1 MTAPPLLY
9 LTLCSIRNQARVRV
23 RRLRQPRY
31 LIASVLG
38 LGYFWFIFAGRMF
51 RGGRGRSGAVL
62 ALPPQARVGLQIA
75 GTLGIFVIASLAW
88 IMPSSRPALA
98 FTRSDVQYLF
108 TAPIS
113 RRRLIR
119 YRLLR
124 SQLSG
129 LLGSLI
135 ITLVFRPGS
144 LASGFTVFA
153 GISIV
158 MAALNLYST
167 GVSLSRAS
175 HGARAWVPRALAG
188 AALVIVVATIAGHWN
203 DLVTAFMNGAV
214 ADIERLST
222 SGAAGIVL
230 WPFRAFARLP
240 LAESAGA
247 FLVALPAA
255 LVLLALNY
263 IWVLNTDV
271 PFEEASAELSEK
283 LAKIRSQGLRALAKP
298 RRSAKTPFT
307 LPSIGRPEVAII
319 WKNLISMGRVLSWT
333 VLIRFVPMVI
343 MLSFVMS
350 SRNRRNAT
358 GLLTFLSLAVAGFT
372 VILGPQLTR
381 RDLRQDL
388 NALAILK
395 TWPIRG
401 AALVRGEILAPGI
414 VLTVIASI
422 ALVVAA
428 VMSVNAPYAAQLPN
442 RWSLLVAA
450 LCVAPGLVLAQ
461 LVAHNGLAVT
471 FPSWVSLDPRP
482 SGVDATGQ
490 GLLVMLAVML
500 ALIVAVIP
508 AALVAGIVGG
518 LLYLMLGTVPIIL
531 PGALAGAALL
541 VEAFVGT
548 EVIGAILE
556 RSDISAVD
564 VRES

>member
-38 LGYFWFIFAGRMF
+38 IAYFWFIFAGRMF
-51 RGGRGRSGAVL
+51 RGGRGRSDAIL
-62 ALPPQARVGLQIA
+62 ALPPQARIGLQIA
-75 GTLGIFVIASLAW
+75 GTLFIFVIATLAW

-124 SQLSG
+124 SQLGG

-144 LASGFTVFA
+144 VAGGFTVFA
-153 GISIV
+153 GISII

-175 HGARAWVPRALAG
+175 HGMRAWLPRALAG
-188 AALVIVVATIAGHWN
+188 GALVIVVATVAGHWN
-203 DLVTAFMNGAV
+203 DLVTAFMNGTV

-240 LAESAGA
+240 LAATPGA
-247 FLVALPAA
+247 FLAALPVA

-263 IWVLNTDV
+263 VWVLNTDV

-283 LAKIRSQGLRALAKP
+283 IEKIRSQGLRALGKP
-298 RRSAKTPFT
+298 RGSATTPFA
-307 LPSIGRPEVAII
+307 LPSMGRPEIAIV

-333 VLIRFVPMVI
+333 VLIRFVPMV
-343 MLSFVMS
+343 LAFAALS
-350 SRNRRNAT
+350 SRGRRNTT
-358 GLLTFLSLAVAGFT
+358 GLLTFVSLAVAGLS
-372 VILGPQLTR
+372 VILGPQITR

-401 AALVRGEILAPGI
+401 AALVRGEILAPAI

-428 VMSVNAPYAAQLPN
+428 VMSVNAPYAAELPN

-471 FPSWVSLDPRP
+471 FPSWVSLDARRG
-482 SGVDATGQ
+482 GVDATGQ
-490 GLLVMLAVML
+490 GLLVMLAVLL
-500 ALIVAVIP
+500 ALMIAVVP
-508 AALVAGIVGG
+508 AALVAAIVSG
-518 LLYLMLGTVPIIL
+518 LSYLLLGTVPVFL
-531 PGALAGAALL
+531 PGVLAGAALL

-548 EVIGAILE
+548 EIIGAILE

-564 VRES
+564 ARES

>member
-31 LIASVLG
+31 LAASVLG
-38 LGYFWFIFAGRMF
+38 LVYFWFIFVGRMF
-51 RGGRGRSGAVL
+51 RGGRGRSGAML
-62 ALPPQARVGLQIA
+62 ALPPQVRVGVQIA
-75 GTLGIFVIASLAW
+75 GTLFIFVIATLAW

-124 SQLSG
+124 SQLGG

-135 ITLVFRPGS
+135 ITLVSRPGS
-144 LASGFTVFA
+144 LAGGFIVFA
-153 GISIV
+153 GISII

-175 HGARAWVPRALAG
+175 QGVRAWLPRAIAG
-188 AALVIVVATIAGHWN
+188 GALLIVVATVAGHWN

-247 FLVALPAA
+247 FLAALPVA

-263 IWVLNTDV
+263 VWVLSTDV

-283 LAKIRSQGLRALAKP
+283 IEKIRSEGLRALAKP

-333 VLIRFVPMVI
+333 VLIRFVPMV
-343 MLSFVMS
+343 LAFAALT
-350 SRNRRNAT
+350 SRGRRNTT
-358 GLLTFLSLAVAGFT
+358 GVLTVLSLVVAGLT
-372 VILGPQLTR
+372 VILGPQVTR

-401 AALVRGEILAPGI
+401 AALVRGEILAPAI

-428 VMSVNAPYAAQLPN
+428 VMSVNAPYAAELPN
-442 RWSLLVAA
+442 RWSLLIAA
-450 LCVAPGLVLAQ
+450 LSLAPGLVLAQ

-471 FPSWVSLDPRP
+471 FPSWVSLDARR
-482 SGVDATGQ
+482 GGIDATGQ

-500 ALIVAVIP
+500 ALVVAVVP
-508 AALVAGIVGG
+508 AALVAAIVAG
-518 LLYLMLGTVPIIL
+518 LIYLLLGTVPIIL
-531 PGALAGAALL
+531 PAVLAGAALL
-541 VEAFVGT
+541 VEAFVGS

-564 VRES
+564 ARES